1 PPHTAIILPYTTL
14 FRSQTLTAN
23 MNDACKNGQGPLPAL
38 LNDPEGKKKVYELVD
53 NLKTTSTNLATFS
66 ESFKTGQGLL
76 PRLMNDKA
84 YADQSL
90 AEFTGLVKQLNDA
103 VAKVNA

>member
-23 MNDACKNGQGPLPAL
+23 MNDAFKNGQGPLPAL

-53 NLKTTSTNLATFS
+53 NLRTTSTNLATFS
-66 ESFKTGQGLL
+66 ESFKSGQGLL
-76 PRLMNDKA
+76 PRLINDKA
-84 YADQSL
+84 RSEEHTSELQSPDH
-90 AEFTGLVKQLNDA
+90 LV
-103 VAKVNA
+103 